1 MPTVNQGGDV
11 EEQDQEDDENNPPT
25 VTLMGRA
32 TSSPCVAGE
41 FKSALDTLFKTIE
54 ETQSWYVF
62 CINPNDSQLPN
73 QLEGRSVKGQVKAVG
88 MTEMARCCVNIFEV
102 GMTPE
107 EFCERY
113 RDGLTTGGITEGHD
127 REMVAQARTAFGLG
141 DKDLVLGKH
150 KVSCVPLFIIIL
162 S

>member
-1 MPTVNQGGDV
+1 M
-11 EEQDQEDDENNPPT
+11 
-25 VTLMGRA
+25 LCKR
-32 TSSPCVAGE
+32 
-41 FKSALDTLFKTIE
+41 
-54 ETQSWYVF
+54 
-62 CINPNDSQLPN
+62 
-73 QLEGRSVKGQVKAVG
+73 
-88 MTEMARCCVNIFEV
+88 FEV
-102 GMTPE
+102 GMTLE

-113 RDGLTTGGITEGHD
+113 RDGLTTGSVTEGHD